1 MISNAE
7 NQPGASADAV
17 TMRAVEPED
26 ENFLTAVYG
35 TTRADE
41 LSAVPWTAE
50 QREAFIRFQ
59 FAAQT
64 RHYQTEYPEAR
75 HQIVL
80 FQQQPVGR
88 LYVDRRAHEIRILD
102 LTILPEHGGA
112 GIDAQLIRQL
122 MSEAARAGLPLTI
135 QLESFNPA
143 RELFAQL
150 GFVPVAE
157 FGFRTLFEWRA
168 AAIRT
173 D

>member
-1 MISNAE
+1 MTSHAE
-7 NQPGASADAV
+7 NQPGAAAEAV
-17 TMRAVEPED
+17 TLRAVAPED
-26 ENFLTAVYG
+26 ETFLTAVYG
-35 TTRADE
+35 TTRANE

-64 RHYQTEYPEAR
+64 QHYQTEYPEAV

-80 FQQQPVGR
+80 FHQQPVGR

-102 LTILPEHGGA
+102 LTILPAHAGA
-112 GIDAQLIRQL
+112 GIDVQLIRQL
-122 MSEAARAGLPLTI
+122 MREAARAGLSLTI

-143 RELFAQL
+143 RELFARL

-168 AAIRT
+168 AGQA